1 MVVDRP
7 MVLGMMG
14 LNQRPRV
21 VRAVDHLRAEQIRGP
36 IYLITQFYLSPYPAR
51 QKEICYTLRRNL
63 SLGLFHHI
71 YLMCER
77 RRYSAKELG
86 LQGTGT
92 GLLGQGTGLLGTE
105 FEGRVTQVVLPQRMT
120 YKDAFALVSRE
131 ALHGYVVVANSDIF
145 FDTTVQQLRR
155 SALAHTRSFY
165 VNLRFEY
172 KEEGNLMAC
181 PLFGAHKARA
191 QPLAGSQD
199 SWMFHSKFAPTGKM
213 LEQTK
218 FPLGKPGCDVA
229 LNHILWHQGYTLYN
243 EPYLVR
249 TYHVHASQVR
259 TYTANEQLALPYLS
273 VQPVVRLT
281 KAKAE
286 PKKEA
291 KAEPKKD
298 AKAEPKK
305 EAKAEPKKALSRPA
319 VVFAL
324 APIKLR
330 QKEKYN

>member
-1 MVVDRP
+1 MMRQFKTP
-7 MVLGMMG
+7 M
-14 LNQRPRV
+14 

-36 IYLITQFYLSPYPAR
+36 IYLITQFYISPHPAR

-63 SLGLFHHI
+63 SLGLFDHI

-77 RRYSAKELG
+77 QRYSAKELG
-86 LQGTGT
+86 LQGTG
-92 GLLGQGTGLLGTE
+92 LQGQGTGLQGTGLQGQGTGLQGTE

-120 YKDAFALVSRE
+120 YKDAFALVNRE
-131 ALHGYVVVANSDIF
+131 ALQGYVVVANSDIF
-145 FDTTVQQLRR
+145 FDATVQQLRR

-172 KEEGNLMAC
+172 KEGTKEGNLMAC
-181 PLFGAHKARA
+181 PLFGAHSARA

-281 KAKAE
+281 KAKAD
-286 PKKEA
+286 
-291 KAEPKKD
+291 KAEPNKAS
-298 AKAEPKK
+298 AKPNKASAKPKK
-305 EAKAEPKKALSRPA
+305 GLSRPA

-330 QKEKYN
+330 R

>member
-1 MVVDRP
+1 

-21 VRAVDHLRAEQIRGP
+21 VRAVDHLRAEPAGGP
-36 IYLITQFYLSPYPAR
+36 IYLITQFYMSPHPAR

-86 LQGTGT
+86 LQGTGFQ
-92 GLLGQGTGLLGTE
+92 GLGLQGTGFQGLD
-105 FEGRVTQVVLPQRMT
+105 FEDRVTQVVLPQRMT

-131 ALHGYVVVANSDIF
+131 ALKGYVVVANSDIF
-145 FDTTVQQLRR
+145 FDATVQQLRR

-172 KEEGNLMAC
+172 KEGTKEGNLMAC
-181 PLFGAHKARA
+181 PLFGAHSARA

-199 SWMFHSKFAPTGKM
+199 SWMFHSKFAPTGKL

-286 PKKEA
+286 PKKA
-291 KAEPKKD
+291 LSAEPKK
-298 AKAEPKK
+298 ALSAEPKK
-305 EAKAEPKKALSRPA
+305 ALSAEPKKALSAEPKKALSRPL

-324 APIKLR
+324 APKRKI
-330 QKEKYN
+330 